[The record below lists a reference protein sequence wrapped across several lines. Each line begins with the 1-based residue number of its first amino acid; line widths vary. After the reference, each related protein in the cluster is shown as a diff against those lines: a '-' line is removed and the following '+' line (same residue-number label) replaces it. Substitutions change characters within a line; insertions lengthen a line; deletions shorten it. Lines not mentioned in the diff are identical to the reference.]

1 MSASAACDRCSIGR
15 PVAVMFDMLPDR
27 IELFLRPFFRLHKR
41 TCKGRRPFEETRHSF
56 GSRAKLGTICTWQ
69 PRNHAS
75 RNPRYLTLGTWYCNS
90 TRGANMSRAKCGMEV
105 LADSAFFLGG
115 RRWTYATV
123 TMTCHRYPLVGSFV
137 VELEPVGYI
146 LPTARNRAPWR

>member
-1 MSASAACDRCSIGR
+1 
-15 PVAVMFDMLPDR
+15 MFDMLPDR

-115 RRWTYATV
+115 SPLDLCHSDDDVSSIPTGWQFCRGTGTRRVHFTYGQKPGTLAV
-123 TMTCHRYPLVGSFV
+123 NSVRKS
-137 VELEPVGYI
+137 
-146 LPTARNRAPWR
+146 